1 MKCVEVYK
9 NLYHQEPYGVA
20 FCPYRI
26 SPLGAHIDHQYGKIN
41 GLAIDKGIHM
51 AYHPKQN
58 GVVELQS
65 LNFPKRAQ
73 FFASAVPDE
82 KQGDWADHLRGAAK
96 ILGEKYRLKVGLS
109 GIIEGSLP
117 IGGLSSS
124 ASVIICFLS
133 ALCKV
138 NGIHLEPM
146 EMILTAKAA
155 ENQYVG
161 VSCGKLDQSC
171 EVLSKKNHLL
181 YLDTKDDSYELIP
194 TSEKM
199 KPYKVAI
206 FFSGLERSL
215 KNSKY
220 NLRQDECKAAAYALM
235 GYAGMDYDTF
245 ANTRLRDVPYEVFE
259 TYKDRLPELW
269 RRRAEHY
276 YSEFARAEKG
286 AELWRKGDLDGYG
299 QLVFESGKSSIYS
312 YECGCD
318 ELKKLYEIMTDTD
331 GIYGGRF
338 SGAGFKGCC
347 MALIDPDKA
356 EDIEA
361 KVASEY
367 LKAFPALEG
376 ILYIYGCYMKERGK
390 LLTNT
395 VVTTVMSN
403 FGLYKAFD
411 EKGIGYAKT
420 AVGDKYVYEYMAKNG
435 CRIGGE
441 QSGHII
447 FSKYASTGDGILTS
461 LKMMEVM
468 LAKKVPMSKLAEPLK
483 IYPQVLENVRV
494 TDKKAAQNDPA
505 VQEAV
510 KAVAEALGDT
520 GRILVRESGTEPV
533 VRVMVEAPDHDTCQK
548 YVSQV
553 VDTIKINGYG
563 V

>member
-9 NLYHQEPYGVA
+9 ELYHQEPFDVA

-73 FFASAVPDE
+73 FFVSAVPDE

-96 ILGEKYRLKVGLS
+96 MLGEKYRLKVGLS

-171 EVLSKKNHLL
+171 EVLSKKDQLL

-199 KPYKVAI
+199 KPYKIAI

-259 TYKDRLPELW
+259 AYKDRLPELW

-286 AELWRKGDLDGYG
+286 AELWRHGDLEGYG
-299 QLVFESGKSSIYS
+299 QLVFESGKSSIRNR
-312 YECGCD
+312 EKVIMRD
-318 ELKKLYEIMTDTD
+318 FKDLKIAV
-331 GIYGGRF
+331 
-338 SGAGFKGCC
+338 AGTGYVGLSLSVLLAQHNQV
-347 MALIDPDKA
+347 MAV
-356 EDIEA
+356 DIVQA
-361 KVASEY
+361 KVDMINNHKS
-367 LKAFPALEG
+367 P
-376 ILYIYGCYMKERGK
+376 IQDDYI
-390 LLTNT
+390 
-395 VVTTVMSN
+395 
-403 FGLYKAFD
+403 
-411 EKGIGYAKT
+411 EKY
-420 AVGDKYVYEYMAKNG
+420 
-435 CRIGGE
+435 
-441 QSGHII
+441 
-447 FSKYASTGDGILTS
+447 
-461 LKMMEVM
+461 
-468 LAKKVPMSKLAEPLK
+468 LAEKELN
-483 IYPQVLENVRV
+483 L
-494 TDKKAAQNDPA
+494 TATLDAKAAYSDADFVVIAAPTNVYSTNRID
-505 VQEAV
+505 
-510 KAVAEALGDT
+510 VA
-520 GRILVRESGTEPV
+520 
-533 VRVMVEAPDHDTCQK
+533 
-548 YVSQV
+548 
-553 VDTIKINGYG
+553 
-563 V
+563 

>member
-1 MKCVEVYK
+1 MKCVEKYEQ
-9 NLYHQEPYGVA
+9 LYHQKPFDVA

-58 GVVELQS
+58 GIIELQS

-73 FFASAVPDE
+73 FFVNAVPEE

-124 ASVIICFLS
+124 ASVIICFF
-133 ALCKV
+133 
-138 NGIHLEPM
+138 
-146 EMILTAKAA
+146 TAKAA

-171 EVLSKKNHLL
+171 EVLSKKDHLL
-181 YLDTKDDSYELIP
+181 YLDTKDDSYELIA

-199 KPYKVAI
+199 KPYKIAI
-206 FFSGLERSL
+206 LFSGLERSL
-215 KNSKY
+215 ANSKY

-235 GYAGMDYDTF
+235 GYAGMEYDTF
-245 ANTRLRDVPYEVFE
+245 ADTRLRDVPFDVFE
-259 TYKDRLPELW
+259 AYKDRLPELW

-286 AELWRKGDLDGYG
+286 AQLWRSGDLEGYG
-299 QLVFESGKSSIYS
+299 QLVFESGRSSIYN

-318 ELKKLYEIMTDTD
+318 ELKKLYDIMVDTD

-356 EDIEA
+356 EEIEA
-361 KVASEY
+361 KVTEAY
-367 LKAFPALEG
+367 LKAFPMLEG
-376 ILYIYGCYMKERGK
+376 
-390 LLTNT
+390 
-395 VVTTVMSN
+395 
-403 FGLYKAFD
+403 
-411 EKGIGYAKT
+411 
-420 AVGDKYVYEYMAKNG
+420 KYSFHLCESA
-435 CRIGGE
+435 
-441 QSGHII
+441 
-447 FSKYASTGDGILTS
+447 DG
-461 LKMMEVM
+461 
-468 LAKKVPMSKLAEPLK
+468 
-483 IYPQVLENVRV
+483 
-494 TDKKAAQNDPA
+494 
-505 VQEAV
+505 
-510 KAVAEALGDT
+510 VAL
-520 GRILVRESGTEPV
+520 
-533 VRVMVEAPDHDTCQK
+533 
-548 YVSQV
+548 
-553 VDTIKINGYG
+553 
-563 V
+563 

>member
-1 MKCVEVYK
+1 MKCVEVYRE
-9 NLYHQEPYGVA
+9 LYHQEPFDVA

-73 FFASAVPDE
+73 FFVSAVPEE

-96 ILGEKYRLKVGLS
+96 MLGEKYRLKVGLS

-124 ASVIICFLS
+124 AAVIICFLS

-155 ENQYVG
+155 ENKYVG

-259 TYKDRLPELW
+259 AYKERLPELW

-286 AELWRKGDLDGYG
+286 AELWRKGDLEGYG

-318 ELKKLYEIMTDTD
+318 ELKKLYEIMADTD

-361 KVASEY
+361 KVTAEY

-376 ILYIYGCYMKERGK
+376 
-390 LLTNT
+390 
-395 VVTTVMSN
+395 
-403 FGLYKAFD
+403 
-411 EKGIGYAKT
+411 
-420 AVGDKYVYEYMAKNG
+420 KYSFHLCESA
-435 CRIGGE
+435 
-441 QSGHII
+441 
-447 FSKYASTGDGILTS
+447 DG
-461 LKMMEVM
+461 
-468 LAKKVPMSKLAEPLK
+468 
-483 IYPQVLENVRV
+483 
-494 TDKKAAQNDPA
+494 
-505 VQEAV
+505 
-510 KAVAEALGDT
+510 
-520 GRILVRESGTEPV
+520 
-533 VRVMVEAPDHDTCQK
+533 VEL
-548 YVSQV
+548 
-553 VDTIKINGYG
+553 
-563 V
+563 